1 LGLAASTGTGAGTI
15 LEFDL
20 TGNIL
25 PSAGT
30 YNSVSKIDSALSVMK
45 SYIFFTYSGGVFN
58 YTIPSGINLINI
70 EAAGGGAAGNGA
82 INSGATNSG
91 GTELWEGGG
100 GGGLGQFG
108 SITILVSAGG
118 AFEFTFGLGG
128 EIA

>member
-30 YNSVSKIDSALSVMK
+30 YNSVSKIDSALSMLK
-45 SYIFFTYSGGVFN
+45 SYIFFTYSGVFN

-91 GTELWEGGG
+91 GTELWGRRWRRRIEAVWKYNYPC
-100 GGGLGQFG
+100 FSWR
-108 SITILVSAGG
+108 SI
-118 AFEFTFGLGG
+118 
-128 EIA
+128 